1 MIATPKPRSGPLH
14 AVLREV
20 EPGLYR
26 AEYSGE
32 INPEN
37 PDEREVPDFHV
48 GTDAAGVKHWVEE
61 MASGLGYD
69 EVVWDPPGRT

>member
-1 MIATPKPRSGPLH
+1 MNGTSESEKGVLH

-20 EPGLYR
+20 EPTLYR

-37 PDEREVPDFHV
+37 PDERAIPDFHI
-48 GTDAAGVKHWVEE
+48 GTDAAGVKYWVEE
-61 MASGLGYD
+61 MATRLGYTA
-69 EVVWDPPGRT
+69 VVWDSPDEA

>member
-1 MIATPKPRSGPLH
+1 MH

-20 EPGLYR
+20 ESGLYR

-32 INPEN
+32 FNPDN
-37 PDEREVPDFHV
+37 PDEREIPDFHI

-61 MASGLGYD
+61 MATRLGYD
-69 EVVWDPPGRT
+69 NVVWDSPNPA